1 MAFGAAWGQ
10 QMGDS
15 LGRLERDITAC
26 GRCARLRAWC
36 AQVAQVK
43 RRAYGH
49 EEYWGKPVPGF
60 GDADARVYIL
70 GLAPGA
76 HGANRTGRVFTG
88 DRSGEWLYRALWETG
103 FANQPESTHKG
114 DGLELRGAWIGASV
128 RCAPPANKPLPEEME
143 ACREYVGRELALL
156 SDIRVVVAL
165 GRVAHENYLL
175 ARGLK
180 RSGFGF
186 AHGAEHDAGGI
197 VLIDSYHPSQ
207 QNTQTGRLTREMLRA
222 VFERA
227 RRLAE

>member
-1 MAFGAAWGQ
+1 MR
-10 QMGDS
+10 DS
-15 LGRLERDITAC
+15 LRRLEQDITAC
-26 GRCARLRAWC
+26 GRCPRLRAWC
-36 AQVAQVK
+36 AEVAQVK
-43 RRAYGH
+43 RRAFRH

-60 GDADARVYIL
+60 GDPNARVYIL

-88 DRSGEWLYRALWETG
+88 DRSGDWLYRALWETG
-103 FANQPESTHKG
+103 FANRAESTRIG

-128 RCAPPANKPLPEEME
+128 RCAPPGNKPLPEELA
-143 ACREYVGRELALL
+143 ACREYVRRELALL
-156 SDIRVVVAL
+156 GDIRVVVAL
-165 GRVAHENYLL
+165 GRVAHENFLP

-180 RSGFGF
+180 GSGFGF
-186 AHGAEHDAGGI
+186 AHGAEHDAGGT